1 MKRLMSAVI
10 MIGLCA
16 GVALAQGNDKATS
29 PKMAGTSGSAAE
41 ELKRIENDWTAASKS
56 KDATKLGAILADNW
70 VGLGW
75 DGKTSDKAKLLADLK
90 SPGNTLS
97 TIEMGPMEVRLFGET
112 AVVTGSDTE
121 TSTAEGKD
129 TSGKYIWTDVFVKQ
143 GGRWKAVSSQST
155 KAPQ

>member
-1 MKRLMSAVI
+1 MKRLMSTLM

-16 GVALAQGNDKATS
+16 GVALAQGNGTAMN
-29 PKMAGTSGSAAE
+29 PKTAATSGSDAD
-41 ELKRIENDWTAASKS
+41 ELKRIETDWTAASKS
-56 KDATKLGAILADNW
+56 KDASKLSAILADSW

-75 DGKTSDKAKLLADLK
+75 DGKTSDKAKVLADLK

-143 GGRWKAVSSQST
+143 GGKWKAVASQST
-155 KAPQ
+155 KAPK